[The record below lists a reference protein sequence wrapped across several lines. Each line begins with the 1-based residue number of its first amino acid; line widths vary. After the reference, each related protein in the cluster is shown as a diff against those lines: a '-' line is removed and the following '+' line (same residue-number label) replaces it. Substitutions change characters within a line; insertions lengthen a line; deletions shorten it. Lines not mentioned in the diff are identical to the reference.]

1 MLPWAVSVAIWAMRS
16 SSNKTS
22 LHSSLRLNLRMI
34 SLAVVFF
41 WCRAVWRTAV
51 RTWSLEWMKLSLM
64 LRVVRLLMARNL

>member
-16 SSNKTS
+16 SSSKTS

-41 WCRAVWRTAV
+41 W
-51 RTWSLEWMKLSLM
+51 
-64 LRVVRLLMARNL
+64 